1 MFPYQIY
8 QALSDQRMR
17 ELSAEA
23 RHHEMV
29 AVARRARMERAESPS
44 WLRHAAART
53 LTRRR
58 FRRGDGAGSRIQA
71 RAAGPMGCNA

>member
-29 AVARRARMERAESPS
+29 AVARLARRERAESRYR
-44 WLRHAAART
+44 LRHATART
-53 LTRRR
+53 LALLR
-58 FRRGDGAGSRIQA
+58 FLRGAGADSTVSA
-71 RAAGPMGCNA
+71 RAAGPMGCSA